1 MKNKH
6 AAVLSNFLGDMLNI
20 STSKN
25 FPGFFY
31 RSRAHAMIVLI
42 ITKSNIKNENMG
54 FEDICTII
62 PKYVSSRTTI
72 KTILDHGIKYKYFTK
87 SNSTIDK
94 RKKVYAPS
102 REMNIF
108 MLEWILRN
116 NKIFKNI

>member
-6 AAVLSNFLGDMLNI
+6 AVVLSNFLGDMLNI

-72 KTILDHGIKYKYFTK
+72 KTILDHGIKYKYFIK
-87 SNSTIDK
+87 NISIIDK
-94 RKKVYAPS
+94 RKKIYSPS
-102 REMNIF
+102 QEMKIF
-108 MLEWILRN
+108 MLEWISRN
-116 NKIFKNI
+116 NKIFKIL